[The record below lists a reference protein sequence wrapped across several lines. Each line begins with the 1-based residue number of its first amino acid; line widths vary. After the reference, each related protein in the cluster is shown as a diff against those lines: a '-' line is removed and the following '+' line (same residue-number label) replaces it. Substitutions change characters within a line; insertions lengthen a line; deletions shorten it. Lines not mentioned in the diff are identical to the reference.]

1 MLIFFIAILAFIA
14 TFLGGSIALKFKD
27 KLHLVLGFSAGAI
40 LGVAFFDLLPESIE
54 LAGSKFGVSTIATFI
69 ALGFIIF
76 MLVDRFI
83 APHHGTDD
91 NCNNEN
97 HNGRLGAGSIS
108 FHSFLDGIAIG
119 LAFQVSNAVGAI
131 VTVAVLSHGFSDGI
145 NTVSLILKNGGSRK
159 EASKWLFLD
168 ALAPALG
175 ILSSRFISLSESS
188 LGIML
193 ALFCGFFFYLGAAD
207 LLPES
212 HHRHPTMLTT
222 FMTILGMAILFI
234 AIRIAGV

>member
-1 MLIFFIAILAFIA
+1 M
-14 TFLGGSIALKFKD
+14 
-27 KLHLVLGFSAGAI
+27 
-40 LGVAFFDLLPESIE
+40 
-54 LAGSKFGVSTIATFI
+54 
-69 ALGFIIF
+69 
-76 MLVDRFI
+76 
-83 APHHGTDD
+83 
-91 NCNNEN
+91 
-97 HNGRLGAGSIS
+97 
-108 FHSFLDGIAIG
+108 
-119 LAFQVSNAVGAI
+119 
-131 VTVAVLSHGFSDGI
+131 
-145 NTVSLILKNGGSRK
+145 
-159 EASKWLFLD
+159 D